1 MKKVILTGLT
11 AVALS
16 ANAMASNVEEGEVT
30 QFNPN
35 TQAVASE
42 VNNNF
47 AALIAAINDNND
59 RISALEE
66 AAGEVAELADIVSG
80 STYKLYFSGGIIELD
95 EGGGANLERNGG
107 IITMT
112 FNSNETL
119 NDTRIE
125 HGRFISLDEICDP
138 DGSNCSHYVDTW
150 SDDETGDGSW
160 SISGQ
165 TLTVTFGDGESESFT
180 VSLDGNVIASGG
192 GSLDVGGGTNGV
204 DSFVAVG
211 IRLAD

>member
-11 AVALS
+11 VAVLS
-16 ANAMASNVEEGEVT
+16 ANAMASEITEGDVT

-42 VNNNF
+42 VNGNF

-66 AAGEVAELADIVSG
+66 AAGEIAELADIVSG

-107 IITMT
+107 VITLT
-112 FNSNETL
+112 FNSDETL
-119 NDTRIE
+119 NDTRSE
-125 HGRFISLDEICDP
+125 HGRFISLDAICDP

-150 SDDETGDGSW
+150 NDNETGAGTW
-160 SISGQ
+160 SISDQ

-192 GSLDVGGGTNGV
+192 GGLDVGGGTNGV
-204 DSFVAVG
+204 DSFVAIG
-211 IRLAD
+211 IRMAD